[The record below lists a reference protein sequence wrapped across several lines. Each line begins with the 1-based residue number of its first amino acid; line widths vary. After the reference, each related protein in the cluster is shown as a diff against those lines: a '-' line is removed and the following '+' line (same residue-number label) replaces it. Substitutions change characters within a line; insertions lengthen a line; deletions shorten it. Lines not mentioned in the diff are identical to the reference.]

1 MRLASE
7 HFRKISE
14 KLLVLALRLWL
25 SVTSHTGEG
34 EAFSRLYFVPGLGRL
49 FVLKEVFWKRVNVN
63 SDTVAMLIAKFD
75 SSHFKMW
82 GAYDVLVLCPNP
94 P

>member
-7 HFRKISE
+7 HFRKISD
-14 KLLVLALRLWL
+14 KLLVLALRLWW

-34 EAFSRLYFVPGLGRL
+34 EVFSRLYFVPGLGSL
-49 FVLKEVFWKRVNVN
+49 FVLKEVFWKHVN